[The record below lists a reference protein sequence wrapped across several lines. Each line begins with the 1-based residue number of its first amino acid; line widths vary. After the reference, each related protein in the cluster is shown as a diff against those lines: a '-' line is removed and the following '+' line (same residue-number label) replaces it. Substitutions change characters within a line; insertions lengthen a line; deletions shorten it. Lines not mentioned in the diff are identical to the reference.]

1 MVSDDLQILFPLS
14 QNERFVDWSGAICGL
29 ATKLQVNQGV
39 LEMLADLKN
48 AKKSCVLIHEMKFNV
63 LRNFHLGNRRIR

>member
-1 MVSDDLQILFPLS
+1 MSDDLQILFPLS

-48 AKKSCVLIHEMKFNV
+48 AKKSSKKPAGPKNLVIF
-63 LRNFHLGNRRIR
+63 